1 MFRNDRM
8 LLYICRTMNYNLSC
22 SFCIEAGNKNKSIR
36 NIIKESISPE
46 RLSSYF
52 FKTNHLEN
60 SECIDCP
67 VLPVCGGGCP
77 LDRETDQGV
86 NKVACSFY

>member
-1 MFRNDRM
+1 M
-8 LLYICRTMNYNLSC
+8 LLYICRTMNYNLLSY
-22 SFCIEAGNKNKSIR
+22 SFCIEAGNKNKSIG

-77 LDRETDQGV
+77 LDRETDQDV